1 MENLKSFEAAATYL
15 GIDPNNLP
23 DVSPLPEQSQKAVI
37 AFYKLSIVS
46 QAAWKQEGKEIDWY
60 DWDQLKYYPW
70 FDMSPGEK
78 GSSVGFSCGG
88 CNCDYAVSRVG
99 SRLVFPTWEIAEY
112 VGKTLIDLYR
122 DFMVI

>member
-1 MENLKSFEAAATYL
+1 MENLKSFEAAANFL

-23 DVSPLPEQSQKAVI
+23 DVSLLPEQSQKAVI
-37 AFYKLSIVS
+37 AFYKLSVVS

-60 DWDQLKYYPW
+60 NWNQRKYYPW

-78 GSSVGFSCGG
+78 GSSVGFSYVVY
-88 CNCDYAVSRVG
+88 NFVNAPSTVG
-99 SRLVFPTWEIAEY
+99 SRLVFPTWEIAKY
-112 VGKTLIDLYR
+112 VGQTLIDLYR